1 MKKSVILP
9 GLLCALLSATGCHSF
24 HLRGGAACHEARPYL
39 KATSVAPLKIPP
51 GLDTPDRT
59 NALHIPALNEPP
71 PPPRSAKDPCL
82 EEPPPFKVAKQA
94 PPQA

>member
-1 MKKSVILP
+1 MKKSVMLP
-9 GLLCALLSATGCHSF
+9 GLLGALLSASGCHGF
-24 HLRGGAACHEARPYL
+24 HLRGAACHETRPYL
-39 KATSVAPLKIPP
+39 KATSVPPLKIPP

-59 NALHIPALNEPP
+59 SALHIPELNEPA

-82 EEPPPFKVAKQA
+82 EEPPPFKVAKQP